1 MTPPAPSRSAPLY
14 RVRPVSPQA
23 HVFEVEILIDP
34 PSAGPLRLSM
44 PAWIPGS
51 YMIRD
56 FARNIVT
63 MAAFDDRSQALT
75 LEKIDKQTWSLAEVT
90 GPCRIRY
97 RVFAWELSV
106 RAAHLDLT
114 HAYFNGPA
122 LLLRVH
128 GFDACPCRLELL
140 APEDEPCHDWR
151 LATSLN
157 PIEVDSNGFG
167 LYGADDY
174 EDLID
179 HPVEMGRVREL
190 EFAVSGIPHRL
201 AITGRHWLDE
211 SRLLADLS
219 RVCAEHAALFVERPI
234 DRYLFLVTV
243 LGEGYGG
250 LEHRYST
257 SLICVR
263 DDLPQPGDDTP
274 TEGYK
279 RFLGLC
285 SHEYFHLWH
294 VKRIR
299 PRALIESNLE
309 REAPTRTLWAFEGI
323 TSYYDELALVRA
335 GCIEPKDYL
344 GLLAQTL
351 TRVARTPGR
360 QIQTLADS
368 SFDAWIKFYKADEN
382 APNALVSY
390 YAKGA
395 LVALM
400 LDLIIRRD
408 TDGACSLDD
417 VMRELWRVHGRTGL
431 GVEEHGMEAIA
442 AAVSGLDLSG
452 FFARALDSTAELDPT
467 ELLASVGV
475 ALRRRPNRGDKD
487 LGGHVERFEPVVA
500 KPTLGV
506 RLRPGET
513 LIQNVLSD
521 GAGERAGLAPGD
533 QLLAVDGLRV
543 TPANLETLVARAAGD
558 GLPVVLHVFRRDE
571 LLTLTAHPEPASED
585 TCELSLVDEVPD
597 RVKQAR
603 TAWLASAGARTDPGT
618 HHG

>member
-1 MTPPAPSRSAPLY
+1 MIHPVSSGSTPLY

-23 HVFEVEILIDP
+23 HLFEVEILIDP
-34 PSAGPLRLSM
+34 PSEGVLRLSM

-56 FARNIVT
+56 FARNIV
-63 MAAFDDRSQALT
+63 AISALDEAGQPLA
-75 LEKIDKQTWSLAEVT
+75 LEKIDKQTWTLEGAV

-97 RVFAWELSV
+97 RVFAWDLSV
-106 RAAHLDLT
+106 RAAHLDST

-128 GFDACPCRLELL
+128 GLDDRPCRLELL
-140 APEDEPCHDWR
+140 PPDDASFSDWR
-151 LATSLN
+151 LATSLQ
-157 PIEVDSNGFG
+157 PLDVDAKGFG

-179 HPVEMGRVREL
+179 HPVEMGRFREL
-190 EFAVSGIPHRL
+190 AFEVSGIPHRL
-201 AITGRHWLDE
+201 AITGRHRLDE
-211 SRLLADLS
+211 RRLLDDLT
-219 RVCAEHAALFVERPI
+219 RVCAEHAALFGELPI

-257 SLICVR
+257 SLLCVR
-263 DDLPQPGDDTP
+263 NDLPQPGDDTP

-299 PRALIESNLE
+299 PRALIESSLE

-323 TSYYDELALVRA
+323 TSYYDELTLVRA
-335 GCIEPKDYL
+335 GCIGEKDYL

-360 QIQTLADS
+360 RVQTLAEAG
-368 SFDAWIKFYKADEN
+368 FDAWIKFYKPDEN

-400 LDLIIRRD
+400 LDLTLRRD
-408 TDGACSLDD
+408 TQGACSLDD
-417 VMRELWRVHGRTGL
+417 VMRELWRVHGRTGV
-431 GVEEHGMEAIA
+431 GVEERGVEAIA
-442 AAVSGLDLSG
+442 SAVSGLDLSG
-452 FFARALDSTAELDPT
+452 FFACALDSTDELDPT
-467 ELLASVGV
+467 ELLAGVGV
-475 ALRRRPNRGDKD
+475 ALRRRPSRGDKD
-487 LGGHVERFEPVVA
+487 LGGHVERFEPVTA
-500 KPTLGV
+500 QPTLGV

-513 LIQNVLSD
+513 LIQNVLNES
-521 GAGERAGLAPGD
+521 AGERAGLAPGD

-543 TPANLETLVARAAGD
+543 TPVNLETLVARAAGD
-558 GLPVVLHVFRRDE
+558 GAPVVLHVFRRDE
-571 LLTLTAHPEPASED
+571 LLTLTAHPEPAPED
-585 TCELSLVDEVPD
+585 TCELRLMDDVPEA
-597 RVKQAR
+597 VKQAR
-603 TAWLASAGARTDPGT
+603 AHWFSSVVERTR
-618 HHG
+618 HG

>member
-1 MTPPAPSRSAPLY
+1 MTLPAASCSVPLY
-14 RVRPVSPQA
+14 RVRLVFPQA
-23 HVFEVEILIDP
+23 HLFEVEILIDP
-34 PSAGPLRLSM
+34 PVGLLRVSM

-56 FARNIVT
+56 FARNIVAI
-63 MAAFDDRSQALT
+63 AAFDDRDQPLA
-75 LEKIDKQTWSLAEVT
+75 LEKIDKQTWTLDAAT

-97 RVFAWELSV
+97 RVFAWDLSV

-122 LLLRVH
+122 LLLRVQ
-128 GFDACPCRLELL
+128 GLNACPCRLELL
-140 APEDEPCHDWR
+140 PPEDDSCHDWR
-151 LATSLN
+151 LATSLT
-157 PIEVDSNGFG
+157 PIDVDPKGFG

-179 HPVEMGRVREL
+179 HPVEIGVFREL
-190 EFAVSGIPHRL
+190 KFVISGVPHRL
-201 AITGRHWLDE
+201 AITGRHWLEE

-219 RVCAEHAALFVERPI
+219 RVCTEHAALFGELPI
-234 DRYLFLVTV
+234 DRYLFLITV

-263 DDLPQPGDDTP
+263 DDLPQPDDDVS

-299 PRALIESNLE
+299 PRALMESNLDH
-309 REAPTRTLWAFEGI
+309 EAPTRTLWAFEGI

-335 GCIEPKDYL
+335 GCIELKDYL

-360 QIQTLADS
+360 RVQTLAES

-400 LDLIIRRD
+400 LDLTLRRD
-408 TDGACSLDD
+408 THGVCSLDD
-417 VMRELWRVHGRTGL
+417 VMRELWRVHGRTGV
-431 GVEEHGMEAIA
+431 GVEERGVEVIA
-442 AAVSGLDLSG
+442 SAVSGLDLG
-452 FFARALDSTAELDPT
+452 TFFAGVLDSTAELDPS
-467 ELLASVGV
+467 ELLAGVGIAV
-475 ALRRRPNRGDKD
+475 RMRPSRGDKD

-533 QLLAVDGLRV
+533 QLLAVEGLRV
-543 TPANLETLVARAAGD
+543 TPSNLDMLVARSAREGT
-558 GLPVVLHVFRRDE
+558 PVVLHVFRRDE
-571 LLTLTAHPEPASED
+571 LLTLTVHPEPAQAD
-585 TCELSLVDEVPD
+585 TCELSLLDAVPD
-597 RVKQAR
+597 AVKQAR
-603 TAWLASAGARTDPGT
+603 AAWLASVSARTDPGV

>member
-1 MTPPAPSRSAPLY
+1 MIHPASPSSTLLY

-23 HVFEVEILIDP
+23 HLFEVEILIDP
-34 PSAGPLRLSM
+34 SPHGVLTVSM

-56 FARNIVT
+56 FARNIV
-63 MAAFDDRSQALT
+63 AISAFDERDRPVALAKT
-75 LEKIDKQTWSLAEVT
+75 DKQTWHLTDIA

-97 RVFAWELSV
+97 RVFAWDLSV
-106 RAAHLDLT
+106 RAAHLDAT

-128 GFDACPCRLELL
+128 GLDDRPCRLELL
-140 APEDEPCHDWR
+140 PPDDQSFSDWR
-151 LATSLN
+151 LATGLR
-157 PIEVDSNGFG
+157 PLDVDAHGFG
-167 LYGADDY
+167 LYEAEDY

-179 HPVEMGRVREL
+179 HPIEMGDFREL
-190 EFAVSGIPHRL
+190 AFSVRGVPHRL
-201 AITGRHWLDE
+201 AITGRHRLDVP
-211 SRLLADLS
+211 RLLADLT
-219 RVCAEHAALFVERPI
+219 RICAEHAALFGELPI
-234 DRYLFLVTV
+234 DRYLFLITV

-263 DDLPQPGDDTP
+263 DDLPQPGDEAP

-299 PRALIESNLE
+299 PRALIESSLE

-335 GCIEPKDYL
+335 GCIGEKDYL

-351 TRVARTPGR
+351 TRVACTPGR
-360 QIQTLADS
+360 RVQTLAES
-368 SFDAWIKFYKADEN
+368 SFDAWIKFYKPDEN

-400 LDLIIRRD
+400 LDLTLRRD
-408 TDGACSLDD
+408 TQGACSLDD

-431 GVEEHGMEAIA
+431 GVEERGVEAIA
-442 AAVSGLDLSG
+442 TAVSGLDLSD
-452 FFARALDSTAELDPT
+452 FFARALDSTDELDPT

-487 LGGHVERFEPVVA
+487 LGGYVDRFEPVAA

-513 LIQNVLSD
+513 LIQNVLNES
-521 GAGERAGLAPGD
+521 AGERAGLAPGD
-533 QLLAVDGLRV
+533 QLLAVEGLRV
-543 TPANLETLVARAAGD
+543 TPANLETLVARAADAGS
-558 GLPVVLHVFRRDE
+558 PVVLHVFRRDE
-571 LLTLTAHPEPASED
+571 LLTLTAHPEPAPED
-585 TCELSLVDEVPD
+585 TCELRLMDDVPEA
-597 RVKQAR
+597 VKQAR
-603 TAWLASAGARTDPGT
+603 AHWLSSVLERTQ
-618 HHG
+618 HG